1 MSEQPQ
7 FTIRIDQNK
16 YLPVGGQEVHAVLT
30 IDSSGP
36 VEGAAPTAEA
46 AVAIIVDTSTSMAT
60 ERISEAR
67 KAAMA
72 AIDTLRD
79 GVHFAIIAGTTR
91 ATMVYPTTKQ
101 LATVTPMT
109 RDAAKQAV
117 SRLNADGGTAIGS
130 WLRLA
135 ADLLTT
141 QPGVA
146 GSATVGSAT
155 IKHAILLTDGHNQH
169 ETAAQL
175 DSALAYCA
183 GKFVCDCRGVGTGW
197 EVAELRKVASTLLG
211 TVQDIPEPKDLEA
224 DFRAMTQAAMGKAVA
239 DVALR
244 VWTPQTAKL
253 KFVKQVSP
261 TLEDLTARRTE
272 SGPQSGDYPTGSW
285 GRESREY
292 HICVDVAPGVISQEM
307 RAGWV
312 KLVLPD
318 SGFQLASGN
327 ILAQWSDDPAQS
339 TRINPRVAHYT
350 GQQELA
356 SLIQE
361 GLQAHKDNDF
371 ETATARLGRA
381 RGLAE
386 ESGNEG
392 TAKLLDRVLDFDAA
406 TGTARLKPNID
417 RASQIALDVGSVRTV
432 RTKKDPEG

>member
-1 MSEQPQ
+1 VSEQPQ
-7 FTIRIDQNK
+7 FTIRVDQNK

-30 IDSSGP
+30 VDASGP

-46 AVAIIVDTSTSMAT
+46 AEVVIVDTSTSMAT

-79 GVHFAIIAGTTR
+79 GVHFAIISGTTR
-91 ATMVYPTTKQ
+91 ATMVYPSGKQ

-135 ADLLTT
+135 ADLFALVP
-141 QPGVA
+141 PGA
-146 GSATVGSAT
+146 
-155 IKHAILLTDGHNQH
+155 IRHAILLTDGHNQH

-183 GKFVCDCRGVGTGW
+183 GKFVCDARGVGTGW
-197 EVAELRKVASTLLG
+197 EVAELRKVASMLLG
-211 TVQDIPEPKDLEA
+211 GVKDIPEAKDLEA
-224 DFRAMTQAAMGKAVA
+224 DFRAMTQTAMGKAVA

-244 VWTPQTAKL
+244 VWTPQAAKL

-261 TLEDLTARRTE
+261 TLEDLTARRTDTA
-272 SGPQSGDYPTGSW
+272 PQQGDYPTGSW
-285 GRESREY
+285 GKETREY
-292 HICVDVAPGVISQEM
+292 HVCVDVTPGVIGQEM

-361 GLQAHKDNDF
+361 GLQAHKDNDV

-392 TAKLLDRVLDFDAA
+392 TARLLDRVLDFDAA